1 MSKAIGTKLFG
12 KVAKKLK
19 MYYKRNKTNKTNK
32 TKNPRL
38 EHVFVAADVQ
48 LSVKTG
54 DIFTYMVFDLYGDEM
69 HIKVLEVSTRQEM
82 ESHFC
87 ISEVSPKGLFTNA
100 IKHFF
105 FLLRGMFEQKRPSF
119 SFRVIL
125 CKVTRNKRWLAKLLE
140 RGWKFVKNS
149 NESVY
154 LYL

>member
-1 MSKAIGTKLFG
+1 MSSAIGTKLFG
-12 KVAKKLK
+12 KVGKKLK
-19 MYYKRNKTNKTNK
+19 MYYKRNKTSK

-82 ESHFC
+82 ERYFS

-119 SFRVIL
+119 SFRVVL
-125 CKVTRNKRWLAKLLE
+125 CEVTRNEAWRTKLLT
-140 RGWKFVKNS
+140 RGWKMVKNS
-149 NESVY
+149 NDQSVY
-154 LYL
+154 LESVK